1 MPAYIGYLG
10 GRSVSADNV
19 RTSLNRWYTFLH
31 GLAFV
36 AGFSVI
42 FIGLGMAASAIGSL
56 LFDAREILEKAG
68 GILITLFGLH
78 MTGLARIKWL
88 EYDLRPANR
97 TEENMSYFSSFILGV
112 LFSAGW
118 SPCVGPVLGSILTL
132 AMNEGSLAEG
142 FRLLTTYS
150 AGFAIPFLLM
160 ALAIDWFTA
169 RVSRFS
175 KAAHI
180 IEICMGA
187 ILILI
192 GLTVFLGFYRQF
204 ATLPLSLVPLS

>member
-10 GRSVSADNV
+10 GRSISADQT
-19 RTSLNRWYTFLH
+19 RSMKNRWYTFLH
-31 GLAFV
+31 GLAFI

-56 LFDAREILEKAG
+56 LFDARDILEKAG
-68 GILITLFGLH
+68 GILIALFGLH
-78 MTGLARIKWL
+78 MTGLVRIRWL

-97 TEENMSYFSSFILGV
+97 VEENLSYFSSFTMGI

-132 AMNEGSLAEG
+132 AMNESSLAEG
-142 FRLLTTYS
+142 FRLLTFYS
-150 AGFAIPFLLM
+150 AGFAIPFLFL
-160 ALAIDWFTA
+160 ALVIDRITWQM
-169 RVSRFS
+169 SRFS

-180 IEICMGA
+180 IEVSMGA
-187 ILILI
+187 LLVII
-192 GLTVFLGFYRQF
+192 GLLVFGGYYRQF
-204 ATLPLSLVPLS
+204 TNLTLFFGQGI